1 MTVVLITG
9 GDDPLVAEAVRNA
22 VNAALGGED
31 RSLAV
36 EVLTEEDYRVDRDFE
51 IACLI
56 DAAQTA
62 PFLTTRRVVVGR
74 HIGRFGRT
82 EAIGPLVAYLE
93 APLSTTSLVLVWER
107 GVEPSQ
113 QRLGPVPKALTE
125 AVVAIGGDVLDC
137 DLGRGREAD
146 RWLARRFDEAEIDL
160 DVQARNLIVERVGE
174 DRSRVVGLLASLS
187 DMFAPGAAL
196 GVGDIAPY
204 LGVAGGVAPWELVDA
219 IDAGDV
225 PMAIDRLHRNLGAGG
240 RHPLGVLAVLHSH
253 YERLLR
259 LDGSGIRDERS
270 AAETLGVSSFP
281 AKKALRATRRLG
293 AAKIARSLRLVADAD
308 LDLRGR
314 MAWPAELVAEV
325 LVARLATI
333 SRR

>member
-9 GDDPLVAEAVRNA
+9 GDDTLVAEAVRDA

-31 RSLAV
+31 RTLAV
-36 EVLTEEDYRVDRDFE
+36 EVLTEEDYRVDHDFE
-51 IACLI
+51 IARLVN
-56 DAAQTA
+56 AAQTA
-62 PFLTTRRVVVGR
+62 PFLTTHRVVVGR
-74 HIGRFGRT
+74 HIGRFGRAET
-82 EAIGPLVAYLE
+82 VVPLVAYLE
-93 APLSTTSLVLVWER
+93 APLPSTSLVLVWEK
-107 GVEPSQ
+107 GVEPIQ
-113 QRLGPVPKALTE
+113 QRLGPVPKTLTK

-137 DLGRGREAD
+137 DLGRGQEAD

-187 DMFAPGAAL
+187 GMFTPGAVL
-196 GVGDIAPY
+196 GARDVAPY
-204 LGVAGGVAPWELVDA
+204 LGAAGGVAPWELTDA

-225 PMAIDRLHRNLGAGG
+225 PMAIDRLHRILGAGG
-240 RHPLGVLAVLHSH
+240 RHPLGVLAVLHLH

-259 LDGSGIRDERS
+259 LDGSGITDERA
-270 AAETLGVSSFP
+270 AAEALGVSSFP